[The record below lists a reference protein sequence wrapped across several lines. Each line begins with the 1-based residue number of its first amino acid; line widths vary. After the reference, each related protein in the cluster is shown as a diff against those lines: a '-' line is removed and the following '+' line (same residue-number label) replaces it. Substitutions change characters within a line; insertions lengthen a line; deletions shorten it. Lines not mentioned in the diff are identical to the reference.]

1 MNTND
6 NRLKAHKLID
16 HIFQDLLPAHGMA
29 QRPEQIQLSHR
40 MLDAMQDGR
49 IALCD
54 AGTGIGKTY
63 AYLAAA
69 TAASAFPTG
78 QIARPIIISTSS
90 IALQNA
96 VLTEYLPL
104 LSCVLMADGI
114 LTKPLKAVIRK
125 GKSHYVCDER
135 LDRRLRQVYPAKKN
149 PEALT
154 ALRTLRET
162 LDMDRVSHLSGYD
175 RERVCVPQVCD
186 CKQRDC
192 RYQRFLK
199 TCDKDQFLFQICNHN
214 LLVADAIHR
223 SEGKRPIFPEHSII
237 IVDEAHKLP
246 ETAQQMLGV
255 TLAAEEIRNLILQLK
270 EERYLLAAE
279 MLEDSTGPLRR
290 KLAQPR
296 EEAEPVEACLRL
308 LTAPS
313 CTLPIIQRQI
323 GSLLSP
329 LGSRQL
335 NTVLDAVK
343 LFTSSQTDMIFYTAE
358 DVSTGG
364 AMLCAAAGDITQ
376 RIKKIL
382 WQPDQAFVLTSGTM
396 AVGSDFRRFKTQAG
410 LEKGHRVM
418 ESVSPSPFDYRNNC
432 LLYLPQIPPRQRV
445 EDTDVYFN
453 ELTAEL
459 VGLIK
464 AATGHALVLF
474 TSYCRVSTD
483 SEEQLNSYEAQK
495 TYYTQ
500 KIQDS
505 PDWEM
510 AGIYADEGISG
521 TSLKKRTQFNKMI
534 TACKRGHIDLI
545 ITKSLSRFARNTV
558 DCLDTVRLLKANG
571 IGVYFEKENINT
583 LTESSEFLI
592 TLFSGF
598 AQAESESLS
607 KNVAWGKQKSA
618 EAGKVTFQYKKML
631 GYRKGADGQPEI
643 VPEEAEIIRRIYHRY
658 LDGCTLGQIKRE
670 LEKDGVPTAQGVER
684 WSPSIIHNILTNEKY
699 IGDALLQKTYVTDCI
714 NKKVKKNRGER
725 TMYYVENSHP
735 AIVSR
740 DLFNQVQQE
749 MTRRSSKRKVLQ
761 KSGKTELGKY
771 SGKYALTELLVCGEC
786 GSPYKRVT
794 WARNGKK
801 RIVWRCVSR
810 LEFGTKYCQHS
821 PTLDEG
827 KLHSAILAAMNEYAA
842 IRQEVCPDVLAM
854 AEEARQALSQAG
866 ARLLQLKKRM
876 DAVSREQSDVLD
888 RLLVN
893 MADTELNARMK
904 ALTDEKESLKAQIA
918 DAQQAEVD
926 LEEQA
931 ARRRQMW
938 DSIMECAAGYTEFD
952 NELVRQVIQK
962 ITVEDAETI
971 RIQFRDSDVVLEQE
985 VE

>member
-1 MNTND
+1 M
-6 NRLKAHKLID
+6 
-16 HIFQDLLPAHGMA
+16 
-29 QRPEQIQLSHR
+29 S
-40 MLDAMQDGR
+40 
-49 IALCD
+49 
-54 AGTGIGKTY
+54 
-63 AYLAAA
+63 
-69 TAASAFPTG
+69 TAPNVT
-78 QIARPIIISTSS
+78 II
-90 IALQNA
+90 
-96 VLTEYLPL
+96 
-104 LSCVLMADGI
+104 
-114 LTKPLKAVIRK
+114 
-125 GKSHYVCDER
+125 
-135 LDRRLRQVYPAKKN
+135 PAKIQ
-149 PEALT
+149 T
-154 ALRTLRET
+154 AEN
-162 LDMDRVSHLSGYD
+162 
-175 RERVCVPQVCD
+175 
-186 CKQRDC
+186 RDK
-192 RYQRFLK
+192 Y
-199 TCDKDQFLFQICNHN
+199 H
-214 LLVADAIHR
+214 
-223 SEGKRPIFPEHSII
+223 
-237 IVDEAHKLP
+237 
-246 ETAQQMLGV
+246 
-255 TLAAEEIRNLILQLK
+255 QLK
-270 EERYLLAAE
+270 VAA
-279 MLEDSTGPLRR
+279 
-290 KLAQPR
+290 
-296 EEAEPVEACLRL
+296 
-308 LTAPS
+308 
-313 CTLPIIQRQI
+313 
-323 GSLLSP
+323 
-329 LGSRQL
+329 
-335 NTVLDAVK
+335 
-343 LFTSSQTDMIFYTAE
+343 
-358 DVSTGG
+358 
-364 AMLCAAAGDITQ
+364 
-376 RIKKIL
+376 
-382 WQPDQAFVLTSGTM
+382 
-396 AVGSDFRRFKTQAG
+396 
-410 LEKGHRVM
+410 
-418 ESVSPSPFDYRNNC
+418 
-432 LLYLPQIPPRQRV
+432 
-445 EDTDVYFN
+445 
-453 ELTAEL
+453 
-459 VGLIK
+459 
-464 AATGHALVLF
+464 
-474 TSYCRVSTD
+474 YCRVSTEQ
-483 SEEQLNSYEAQK
+483 EEQQNSYQVQIA
-495 TYYTQ
+495 YYTDLINR
-500 KIQDS
+500 KKE
-505 PDWEM
+505 WTL
-510 AGIYADEGISG
+510 AGIFADEGISG
-521 TSLKKRTQFNKMI
+521 TQTKKRTEFNRMI
-534 TACKRGHIDLI
+534 RMCKNKKIDLV
-545 ITKSLSRFARNTV
+545 ITKSISRFARNTL
-558 DCLDTVRLLKANG
+558 DCLKYIRQLKEKN
-571 IGVYFEKENINT
+571 VPVFFEKENINT

-670 LEKDGVPTAQGVER
+670 LEEDGVPTAQGVER

-827 KLHSAILAAMNEYAA
+827 RLHSAILAAMNEYAA

-854 AEEARQALSQAG
+854 AEEAKQALSQAG

-918 DAQQAEVD
+918 DAQQAETD
-926 LEEQA
+926 LEERA
-931 ARRRQMW
+931 AKRRQMW

-971 RIQFRDSDVVLEQE
+971 HIHFRGSDEVLEQE
-985 VE
+985 L

>member
-1 MNTND
+1 M
-6 NRLKAHKLID
+6 
-16 HIFQDLLPAHGMA
+16 
-29 QRPEQIQLSHR
+29 E
-40 MLDAMQDGR
+40 
-49 IALCD
+49 
-54 AGTGIGKTY
+54 
-63 AYLAAA
+63 A
-69 TAASAFPTG
+69 TAATLERRVRVIPATRKPEELH
-78 QIARPIIISTSS
+78 R
-90 IALQNA
+90 NH
-96 VLTEYLPL
+96 
-104 LSCVLMADGI
+104 DG
-114 LTKPLKAVIRK
+114 K
-125 GKSHYVCDER
+125 
-135 LDRRLRQVYPAKKN
+135 
-149 PEALT
+149 
-154 ALRTLRET
+154 
-162 LDMDRVSHLSGYD
+162 MRV
-175 RERVCVPQVCD
+175 
-186 CKQRDC
+186 
-192 RYQRFLK
+192 
-199 TCDKDQFLFQICNHN
+199 
-214 LLVADAIHR
+214 
-223 SEGKRPIFPEHSII
+223 
-237 IVDEAHKLP
+237 
-246 ETAQQMLGV
+246 
-255 TLAAEEIRNLILQLK
+255 AA
-270 EERYLLAAE
+270 
-279 MLEDSTGPLRR
+279 
-290 KLAQPR
+290 
-296 EEAEPVEACLRL
+296 
-308 LTAPS
+308 
-313 CTLPIIQRQI
+313 
-323 GSLLSP
+323 
-329 LGSRQL
+329 
-335 NTVLDAVK
+335 
-343 LFTSSQTDMIFYTAE
+343 
-358 DVSTGG
+358 
-364 AMLCAAAGDITQ
+364 
-376 RIKKIL
+376 
-382 WQPDQAFVLTSGTM
+382 
-396 AVGSDFRRFKTQAG
+396 
-410 LEKGHRVM
+410 
-418 ESVSPSPFDYRNNC
+418 
-432 LLYLPQIPPRQRV
+432 
-445 EDTDVYFN
+445 
-453 ELTAEL
+453 
-459 VGLIK
+459 
-464 AATGHALVLF
+464 
-474 TSYCRVSTD
+474 YCRVSTD
-483 SEEQLNSYEAQK
+483 SEEQLSSYEAQK

-500 KIQDS
+500 KIQDN

-658 LDGCTLGQIKRE
+658 LDGCTLGKIKRE
-670 LEKDGVPTAQGVER
+670 LEEDGVPTAQGVER

-904 ALTDEKESLKAQIA
+904 ALTDEKESLKTQIA

-931 ARRRQMW
+931 TRRRQMW

-971 RIQFRDSDVVLEQE
+971 HIHFRDSDVVLEQE